1 MIVILADPRRNLKLP
16 ELNFDDEQFTFPLLE
31 AARRRGVEVTYL
43 TKRQKVVPDADLYVS
58 AHPRY
63 AYDWKERVDKTV
75 VLYHGLGDSELG
87 GTCMR
92 TLSFFSSRISIPTRL
107 WRGWLVPGE
116 YFAKGYPQYLRNHV
130 KVVGFPKLDLYF
142 SENAKEIMENVRRQC
157 NLKLPFT
164 NTVIYAP
171 TFWPLFSPRVVRD
184 AARIGKRLIE
194 ASQLIGFN
202 LITKT
207 HPNVGR
213 NGYGLELLKLMEKSR
228 GLPGINC
235 LIRPSKTY
243 RGTGWLGN
251 IVPLFWFADVL
262 VSDYSS
268 TLREFMI
275 TGKPSVQVLSPSKS
289 YKPEPGVYHTEMR
302 QLAET
307 LSKAFDRIDDPREER
322 TRCVKYYMYKAD
334 GHSSDRAIDALVEVM
349 DTKKISTLFYC
360 LTSRAIERV
369 RSICGLDRA

>member
-1 MIVILADPRRNLKLP
+1 VIVILVNPRRNLKLP
-16 ELNFDDEQFTFPLLE
+16 ELSFSDKQFTYPILE
-31 AARRRGVEVTYL
+31 AALRRGVEVTYL
-43 TKRQKVVPDADLYVS
+43 AKREAVPDADLYVS
-58 AHPRY
+58 AHPYY
-63 AYDWKERVDKTV
+63 AYGWKERVYKTV
-75 VLYHGLGDSELG
+75 ILYHGLGDSELG
-87 GTCMR
+87 GFQLR
-92 TLSFFSSRISIPTRL
+92 ARSFFSSRISIPTRL

-116 YFAKGYPQYLRNHV
+116 YFAEGYPQYLRKHV

-142 SENAKEIMENVRRQC
+142 SENAKEIMNNVRRQC

-171 TFWPLFSPRVVRD
+171 TFWPSLSPRVVVD

-202 LITKT
+202 LIIKT

-213 NGYGLELLKLMEKSR
+213 EGYGLELLKLMDKHR

-235 LIRPSKTY
+235 LIPPGKTY
-243 RGTGWLGN
+243 RGTGWLDN
-251 IVPLFWFADVL
+251 IIPLFWFADVL

-275 TGKPSVQVLSPSKS
+275 TDKPSVQVLSPSKL
-289 YKPEPGVYHTEMR
+289 YKPQPGMYHTELH
-302 QLAET
+302 QLDEV

-334 GHSSDRAIDALVEVM
+334 GHSSDRAIDALLELI
-349 DTKKISTLFYC
+349 DTRKARTLFYC
-360 LTSRAIERV
+360 LTSRAIERT
-369 RSICGLDRA
+369 RSICGLYRL